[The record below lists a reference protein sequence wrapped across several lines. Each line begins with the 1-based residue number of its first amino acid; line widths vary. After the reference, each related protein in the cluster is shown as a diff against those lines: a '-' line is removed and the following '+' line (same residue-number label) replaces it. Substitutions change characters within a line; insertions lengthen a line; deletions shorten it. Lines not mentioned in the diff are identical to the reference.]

1 MNKRRL
7 KKLIKKSKFV
17 SVYAI
22 DGYNPHVN
30 VCDITFH
37 KYGFSIYSSIC
48 YPYNWI
54 IKVTCG

>member
-37 KYGFSIYSSIC
+37 KYGISIYSSIC